1 MFYSYTDSQI
11 THFPKALG
19 KNGKLNN
26 HITIKITLKICSS
39 ERNYFFLVSPHDPM
53 TVESQLLLEQ
63 TQESL
68 TTFKICSFNIKHG
81 REHWNVE
88 DWEGKEEEDDNGETI
103 FFLCLKWSNAFKKRL
118 SNSNTF
124 EELCWWCKKDN
135 CLKIVICLVI
145 LLPTYI
151 EKLGF

>member
-53 TVESQLLLEQ
+53 TVES
-63 TQESL
+63 
-68 TTFKICSFNIKHG
+68 
-81 REHWNVE
+81 
-88 DWEGKEEEDDNGETI
+88 
-103 FFLCLKWSNAFKKRL
+103 
-118 SNSNTF
+118 
-124 EELCWWCKKDN
+124 
-135 CLKIVICLVI
+135 
-145 LLPTYI
+145 
-151 EKLGF
+151 

>member
-63 TQESL
+63 TQEPL
-68 TTFKICSFNIKHG
+68 TTFNNEYK
-81 REHWNVE
+81 
-88 DWEGKEEEDDNGETI
+88 T
-103 FFLCLKWSNAFKKRL
+103 
-118 SNSNTF
+118 
-124 EELCWWCKKDN
+124 
-135 CLKIVICLVI
+135 
-145 LLPTYI
+145 
-151 EKLGF
+151 